1 MGAPT
6 AGLLRAPLRCG
17 TAMAALTPPYPLRW
31 VPVFGRLILS
41 MVRPYLG

>member
-17 TAMAALTPPYPLRW
+17 VAQAALNPPYPLRIIPA
-31 VPVFGRLILS
+31 PVIYYL
-41 MVRPYLG
+41 PYNP